1 MLRAMWLELKA
12 HAEKHPNEP
21 FDHERH
27 MPECMKAA
35 RDDPATW
42 ASGGGAGPREVR
54 TPPQLEPRGPPGRLP

>member
-1 MLRAMWLELKA
+1 MLRAMWLALKA
-12 HAEKHPNEP
+12 HAEFFDHEEP

-42 ASGGGAGPREVR
+42 AGDGGAGPCEVPAT
-54 TPPQLEPRGPPGRLP
+54 TP

>member
-27 MPECMKAA
+27 MPESMKTA
-35 RDDPATW
+35 RDDLATW
-42 ASGGGAGPREVR
+42 AGDGGAGPCEVPAT
-54 TPPQLEPRGPPGRLP
+54 TP